1 MTRSLLF
8 QDNPELSVSPGCGLC
23 DRVEVPVSLRKDGR
37 IYRFVLRDKLVVEDW
52 LQVAVKAAAFAI
64 SQGEA
69 YAGTP
74 PSRAIR
80 DVLIKTDV
88 VI

>member
-1 MTRSLLF
+1 MHV
-8 QDNPELSVSPGCGLC
+8 PPGCGQC
-23 DRVEVPVSLRKDGR
+23 DRVEIPVSLRKNGR
-37 IYRFVLRDKLVVEDW
+37 IYRFVLRDKIVPEDLVV
-52 LQVAVKAAAFAI
+52 VMMKAAAFAI

-74 PSRAIR
+74 PARQLR
-80 DVLIKTDV
+80 DFLIKQDT